1 MYIDVSY
8 YVQNTFFDKVQI
20 KGNSHEEQKHSVGY
34 KTRFKRMK
42 LYVTLYFQAPSFI
55 YRNNVQSCLWSQW

>member
-20 KGNSHEEQKHSVGY
+20 KGNSHEEQKHSV
-34 KTRFKRMK
+34 
-42 LYVTLYFQAPSFI
+42 VTKHVSKG
-55 YRNNVQSCLWSQW
+55 